1 MSASDARP
9 ATYADLI
16 AAVEAARRSLRHGP
30 VEIGALRRLLGGK
43 VTRSALD
50 ECLLALE
57 REGGVTLIPHACPE
71 RLDLLE
77 RQDCVQ
83 SSRGLLYFAVWHE

>member
-1 MSASDARP
+1 MSASNPRP
-9 ATYADLI
+9 ATHADLI
-16 AAVEAARRSLRHGP
+16 AAVDAARRALRHGP
-30 VEIGALRRLLGGK
+30 VEIGALRRLLGDH
-43 VTRSALD
+43 VTRSAFD

-57 REGGVTLIPHACPE
+57 RDGGVRLIPHACPE

-83 SSRGLLYFAVWHE
+83 SPRGLLYFAVWHD